1 MDNIKRYTR
10 LATNL
15 SETQSLKVKASI
27 PIPKDIDYTR
37 GYITRYF
44 VRKLNNPN
52 ESIIEVDISQ
62 FDMIQSS
69 SLYIGTKLK
78 WRISGSESDVKYSN
92 GVSVK
97 LASEKI
103 KNLKLY
109 LPNLLQFHKP

>member
-10 LATNL
+10 LANNL
-15 SETQSLKVKASI
+15 SETQSLKVKTSV
-27 PIPKDIDYTR
+27 PTPTEVDYNR

-52 ESIIEVDISQ
+52 ESIMEVDISQ
-62 FDMIQSS
+62 FDTILSS
-69 SLYIGTKLK
+69 SLYIGSKLK
-78 WRISGSESDVKYSN
+78 WRISGSESEVKYSN

-97 LASEKI
+97 LASNKI

-109 LPNLLQFHKP
+109 LPNLLQFHK